1 MTEQELLISRL
12 KEYSETEM
20 YPFHMPGH
28 KRLKGTAEGFGFP
41 NPFLVDITEID
52 GFDNLHHAEGIL
64 KDSMEWAADIYGADK
79 TFYLVN
85 GSSCGILAAVSG
97 CVPGGGR
104 ILISRNCHKSVY
116 HAICL
121 NQLKASYVYPQQLPG
136 LGIQGGILA
145 EDVERMLERFRD
157 IKAVLIVS
165 PTYDGVVS
173 DIASIARVVH
183 RAGLPLI
190 VDEAHGAHFRYNNM
204 FPVSALELGADVV
217 IQSTHKTLPALTQT
231 ALLHIK
237 YNGPGGSFYGDEE
250 AIKRYL
256 SIYQSSSPSYV
267 LMSSIENSIFQMEKA
282 GRPGPL
288 KKQAEAYEKALKELR
303 SRLSGMKRL
312 KLAGQAI
319 IGTGGVYDF
328 DISKIVVSCRGT
340 GKSGACLSEAL
351 REEFHLEMEMCGA
364 DYVTAITSLMD
375 EPRGL
380 CRLGDALLALDGRLE
395 AAGDELNPGQDGT
408 ETGCVYSQANE
419 TAMTISQ
426 ALESPKR
433 IAARAESRGCICGE
447 FVYIYPP
454 GIPIL
459 APGEWINRR
468 VLEIIEDYIEKGLPV
483 QGPEDETLKTL
494 RVIEG

>member
-1 MTEQELLISRL
+1 
-12 KEYSETEM
+12 
-20 YPFHMPGH
+20 
-28 KRLKGTAEGFGFP
+28 
-41 NPFLVDITEID
+41 
-52 GFDNLHHAEGIL
+52 
-64 KDSMEWAADIYGADK
+64 
-79 TFYLVN
+79 
-85 GSSCGILAAVSG
+85 
-97 CVPGGGR
+97 
-104 ILISRNCHKSVY
+104 
-116 HAICL
+116 
-121 NQLKASYVYPQQLPG
+121 
-136 LGIQGGILA
+136 
-145 EDVERMLERFRD
+145 MLERFRD

-173 DIASIARVVH
+173 DIASIAGVVH

-204 FPVSALELGADVV
+204 FPASALELGADVV

-312 KLAGQAI
+312 KLAGQAL

-340 GKSGACLSEAL
+340 GKSGAWLSEAL

-375 EPRGL
+375 EPQGL
-380 CRLGDALLALDGRLE
+380 CRLGDALLTLDGRLE
-395 AAGDELNPGQDGT
+395 QAGDELKPGQDGT

-433 IAARAESRGCICGE
+433 IVARAESRGCICGE